1 MMSPRTRIIA
11 GYIGVG
17 IAAALLTAA
26 VVWALMSTRLEEET
40 NRADSALDQVHD
52 LENEIAALRQADDA
66 APAEV
71 PALSQ
76 EPTSVPADTATPTDT
91 ASERQFCFIK
101 NGKWEGQTARLTVDY
116 AQILGGAEAATA
128 ATAHGDESPPPND
141 YYIVNDNTKLREFPV
156 DTKLTVSVVSQPG
169 GGVVTEGYGMPF
181 GQWYDVLSGMSA
193 NDFVTGRPYWI
204 TIKGGTIVAIQEQ
217 FLP

>member
-1 MMSPRTRIIA
+1 MSPRTKIIV

-26 VVWALMSTRLEEET
+26 VVWALMSARLEEQTERT
-40 NRADSALDQVHD
+40 DSALDQVHD
-52 LENEIAALRQADDA
+52 LEDELAAFGKADA
-66 APAEV
+66 AGSTDV
-71 PALSQ
+71 PVISQ
-76 EPTSVPADTATPTDT
+76 EATSIPAGTATQAGTE
-91 ASERQFCFIK
+91 SERQFCFVRS
-101 NGKWEGQTARLTVDY
+101 GTREGSGAVLTVDF
-116 AQILGGAEAATA
+116 AEILGGAEAAAA

-141 YYIVNDNTKLREFPV
+141 YYIVNDNPKLREFPV

-193 NDFVTGRPYWI
+193 DDFVTGRPYWI